1 MADGAR
7 APHAIAAS
15 AARPGPEFRD
25 LMPAPSAFRSFLEPG
40 QSVIHPDH
48 PEWGRGQVQSA
59 VAHRVTVN
67 FENQGKVLI
76 DASVI
81 TLTLLS

>member
-1 MADGAR
+1 M
-7 APHAIAAS
+7 
-15 AARPGPEFRD
+15 
-25 LMPAPSAFRSFLEPG
+25 
-40 QSVIHPDH
+40 
-48 PEWGRGQVQSA
+48 QSA

>member
-1 MADGAR
+1 
-7 APHAIAAS
+7 
-15 AARPGPEFRD
+15 
-25 LMPAPSAFRSFLEPG
+25 MPAPSAFRSFLEPG
-40 QSVIHPDH
+40 QSVAHPDH

-59 VAHRVTVN
+59 IAHRVTVN
-67 FENQGKVLI
+67 FEHQGKVLI